1 MAKNTAT
8 ATPASKATLWMTN
21 CSPVRTRV
29 VADLIRGKS
38 LNFATT
44 QLMLSPKVKPAR
56 VILKLLRSAAANAAQ
71 KGTVD
76 LDRLYVSELQINEGP
91 RIKRFMPRAQG
102 RADTIVSRT
111 SHIILKLSEKSAVTT
126 KKAASGSKVKSKKA
140 STKAKAGE

>member
-1 MAKNTAT
+1 MAKNTST
-8 ATPASKATLWMTN
+8 LTPASSATLWMTN
-21 CSPVRTRV
+21 CSPVRTRI

-56 VILKLLRSAAANAAQ
+56 MMLKLLRSAAANAAQ

-76 LDRLYVSELQINEGP
+76 LDRLVVSELQVNEGP

-102 RADTIVSRT
+102 RADQIVSRT
-111 SHIILKLSEKSAVTT
+111 SHIILKLAEKSGTSA
-126 KKAASGSKVKSKKA
+126 KKAGGSKAKAKKA